1 MNSDL
6 KSNQQ
11 YGMPYFLDEAYTKL
25 MDSKNSLWI

>member
-11 YGMPYFLDEAYTKL
+11 YGVPYFLDQAYGQQKFI
-25 MDSKNSLWI
+25 MD